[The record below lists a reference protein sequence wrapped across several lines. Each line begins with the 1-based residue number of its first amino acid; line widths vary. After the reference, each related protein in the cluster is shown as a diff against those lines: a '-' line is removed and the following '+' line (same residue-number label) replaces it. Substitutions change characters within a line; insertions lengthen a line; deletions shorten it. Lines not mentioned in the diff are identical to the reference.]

1 MNDIRRDPFTPA
13 RMHLQEAAGHV
24 DDATD
29 ALDADLPT
37 HALAHATIAQ
47 STALLAMADML
58 EALIDAVREQA
69 GPECVA
75 AREAREL
82 DQPGPRL
89 VDDTVFA
96 PVVSLPWRPD
106 GKDLRP

>member
-1 MNDIRRDPFTPA
+1 MNHQRDPFTPA

-29 ALDADLPT
+29 ALSMELPT
-37 HALAHATIAQ
+37 HALAHAAIAQ
-47 STALLAMADML
+47 STALLAIADML

-75 AREAREL
+75 ARDAREL
-82 DQPGPRL
+82 DGPTL
-89 VDDTVFA
+89 HAVDDTVFA